1 MPRRLKGRGWQ
12 SPAAL
17 PGRRVLSLYLN
28 FPSQGWSFVR
38 LAVPLMMSYRHST
51 SKREFILPS
60 IASIYAP
67 LTCALRY
74 HCQG

>member
-1 MPRRLKGRGWQ
+1 MPGRLKGRGWR

-38 LAVPLMMSYRHST
+38 LAVPLMSYRHST
-51 SKREFILPS
+51 SKREFILPG

-67 LTCALRY
+67 LTRALRY
-74 HCQG
+74 CCPG